1 MLPAYKEKEL
11 SLKVSFYNLYQ
22 SIMKESL
29 EHGQVQ
35 QRDRLRKILLIIAW
49 VLFCLALARP
59 VQQGREI
66 IREDSSKSFYL
77 ALDISGSMNHIE
89 SDGDSRLQIAKSI
102 LTKFIKERE
111 NDNLGL
117 IVFGDAPYLQAPLT
131 KDSTVISELID
142 QVEVGMAGLSTH
154 LGDAIGLAIKM
165 FDNIEIKDK
174 VLIVLTDGNDT
185 GSLIAPREASK
196 IAKERNIKIHTI
208 GFGNPTEVGENPI
221 DVEVLKQISNVTN
234 GRYFL
239 PKSENDLENVFNEI
253 NKIEESKIT
262 KTSYTPKYELFYYL
276 ILINIMIYL
285 FYLVVTNLSK
295 IKMKGG
301 RHV

>member
-1 MLPAYKEKEL
+1 
-11 SLKVSFYNLYQ
+11 
-22 SIMKESL
+22 MKESL

-66 IREDSSKSFYL
+66 VREDSSKSFYL

-234 GRYFL
+234 GKYFL

-253 NKIEESKIT
+253 NKIEESKIN